1 MAGSGARNIR
11 PPTSKNPFFDEEEDV
26 DDETFL
32 QNAPTRNSGWA
43 GNSAQARSQETSS
56 AEERRQQLLLEK
68 QKIEERTLQSSS
80 RAKGMLYETEKVG
93 IATAEV
99 LKQISVWQLFT

>member
-11 PPTSKNPFFDEEEDV
+11 PPAAKNPFFDDEEDV

-99 LKQISVWQLFT
+99 V